1 MYHHLFKRS
10 KGVKILIAALLIH
23 FSSQAQTFERVEV
36 EGRGV
41 WVYLPEN
48 YKATKSYKT
57 IYMLDGQNLF
67 DPKAAYAGIWEVS
80 ENLEKLREDFIVIGI
95 ENGGANRIEEYTPDS
110 NEKYGGGKADQHLG
124 FIINKIIP
132 WSISEYSCT
141 KKSKHRA
148 IIGSSLG
155 GLFAL
160 YAGLEHPEVFSKIGA
175 LSTSFWFNTAIFER
189 INAANLSKKQ
199 RFVLITGAEE
209 GPDMTQPVVTAVSEL
224 ISREIPYKNVY
235 SEIVPEGK
243 HQEWFWAQELNK
255 TIKFLYKL

>member
-1 MYHHLFKRS
+1 MYYHLFKR
-10 KGVKILIAALLIH
+10 GQGIKILVATLLIH
-23 FSSQAQTFERVEV
+23 FSLQGQSFERKEV

-48 YKATKSYKT
+48 YKQNKSYKT

-67 DPKAAYAGIWEVS
+67 DPKAAYAGTWQVS
-80 ENLEKLREDFIVIGI
+80 ENLAQLNEDFIVIGI
-95 ENGGANRIEEYTPDS
+95 ENGGGNRIDEYTPDP
-110 NEKYGGGKADQHLG
+110 NEKYGGGKADEHLD
-124 FIINKIIP
+124 FILNKIIP
-132 WSISEYSCT
+132 WSITEYSCT
-141 KKSKHRA
+141 KKSKQRA

-175 LSTSFWFNTAIFER
+175 LSTSFWFNSDIFDRMGTAD
-189 INAANLSKKQ
+189 LSKKQ
-199 RFVLITGAEE
+199 RFVFITGAEE
-209 GPDMTQPVVTAVSEL
+209 GSEMTQPVVSAVSEL
-224 ISREIPYKNVY
+224 ISNEIPYKNVY
-235 SEIVPEGK
+235 SEIVAEGK

>member
-1 MYHHLFKRS
+1 MYYYIFKRS
-10 KGVKILIAALLIH
+10 QGIKILIAALLIH
-23 FSSQAQTFERVEV
+23 FSSQGQNFERKEV

-41 WVYLPEN
+41 WVYLPVN
-48 YKATKSYKT
+48 YKQNKSYKT

-67 DPKAAYAGIWEVS
+67 DPKAAYAGTWEVS
-80 ENLEKLREDFIVIGI
+80 ENLTQLNEAFIVIGI
-95 ENGGANRIEEYTPDS
+95 ENGGANRIDEYTPDP
-110 NEKYGGGKADQHLG
+110 NTKYGGGKAEEHLN
-124 FIINKIIP
+124 FILNKIIP

-189 INAANLSKKQ
+189 ISTANLSKKQ
-199 RFVLITGAEE
+199 RFVFITGEEE
-209 GPDMTQPVVTAVSEL
+209 GLEMTQPVVTAVSKL
-224 ISREIPYKNVY
+224 ISNEIPYKNVY
-235 SEIVPEGK
+235 SEIVPDGK